1 MNLQTERME
10 NHRAQLTIEID
21 SDQLEVAKQ
30 SAARQISQRVRIRGF
45 RKGKA
50 PYRLVAQHVGEA
62 AILEEAIEALGDDLY
77 RQALQE
83 SEILPYGPGAF
94 EDFKIEPAPT
104 FVFSVPLQ
112 PEVELNNYH
121 EARLDFE
128 APAVGDEEVEQTLQQ
143 LRAREIQVLDADLQ
157 VAELGNRVRAVVNS
171 TFVDGED
178 PELNEDEGDD
188 ATPEDPAASDD
199 AGEEEQ
205 AGPDTESEV
214 DEGPNIPKKGDTF
227 VHDENAILIL
237 DPNEDPFMD
246 GFVDAMIGAEL
257 DMDIEFELTIPDDD
271 ADETIAGR
279 RVSFLVTLKQIES
292 IEIPEL
298 DDDFAERMSKN
309 RGDELLDMAGL
320 RQATREDMEKAAL
333 ERARTEYSG
342 QILEKIVEGSVIEY
356 PELMLGERIDEMINE
371 FAENLKRQNLTL
383 EDYFRYTGN
392 SRETLSEQ
400 YQDGAHH
407 SLKQTLA
414 LREFV
419 KAQNI
424 EISDEQIEMR
434 LDLVVS
440 GYGSSPEILKLFDT
454 PQMRANLR
462 NELLMSQINAR
473 LFAIG
478 QEENPE
484 EAAQALAAQLA
495 NDVQQA
501 NERSQ
506 RLKAYMEEQQADEAE
521 SVDAQSDVSADAVGD
536 EAADS
541 VSGESPGDAEITED
555 TDDVK

>member
-1 MNLQTERME
+1 MNLQTERIE

-121 EARLDFE
+121 EVRLDFE

-178 PELNEDEGDD
+178 PELDEEKDDD

-199 AGEEEQ
+199 AGGEEQ
-205 AGPDTESEV
+205 AGPDSESEV

-246 GFVDAMIGAEL
+246 GFVDAMVGAEL

-279 RVSFLVTLKQIES
+279 RVRFLVT
-292 IEIPEL
+292 PET
-298 DDDFAERMSKN
+298 N
-309 RGDELLDMAGL
+309 R
-320 RQATREDMEKAAL
+320 
-333 ERARTEYSG
+333 
-342 QILEKIVEGSVIEY
+342 V
-356 PELMLGERIDEMINE
+356 
-371 FAENLKRQNLTL
+371 
-383 EDYFRYTGN
+383 
-392 SRETLSEQ
+392 
-400 YQDGAHH
+400 H
-407 SLKQTLA
+407 
-414 LREFV
+414 
-419 KAQNI
+419 
-424 EISDEQIEMR
+424 
-434 LDLVVS
+434 
-440 GYGSSPEILKLFDT
+440 
-454 PQMRANLR
+454 
-462 NELLMSQINAR
+462 
-473 LFAIG
+473 
-478 QEENPE
+478 
-484 EAAQALAAQLA
+484 
-495 NDVQQA
+495 
-501 NERSQ
+501 
-506 RLKAYMEEQQADEAE
+506 
-521 SVDAQSDVSADAVGD
+521 
-536 EAADS
+536 
-541 VSGESPGDAEITED
+541 
-555 TDDVK
+555 